1 MATITNQPDG
11 GQTIDATSISHP
23 TGMTIGAVAPK
34 VRTTPDTYTSLGDL
48 VGLYAKPDN
57 RDLLIK
63 TYGDQ
68 GITGFLQLT
77 GAVNAAATQDEV
89 VYWEEGRRHTL
100 ATVALANADGDHID
114 LTVASAQPVR
124 DNDVLMGKSSGK
136 RYFVKKTGGDEGAAN
151 FTADLFTL
159 DGSAADANDTTM
171 IIIGNLYEQGSV
183 QPTAYMEP
191 DLIRRVNPFMII
203 KEKYKVNG
211 SQATNIGWV
220 NIGNGEYRWY
230 LKGEQ
235 ETRDRF
241 NDKRE
246 MMMLFG
252 QQGIA
257 TDSGA
262 GCSGSE
268 GYFSAI
274 EDRGIVV
281 SNAAASPLDSIA
293 EFDDIV
299 LQLDKEGAPAE
310 YAMYLNRKQSL
321 AIDDMLASGIST
333 NVTAGLAGQFG
344 AFNNDSDLAVQL
356 GFKSFTR
363 GGYTFHKHDWKLLND
378 PNLLG
383 ATDKFQGAM
392 VPMATVAD
400 PRTGNRAPA
409 LEMNYKAANGYSR
422 EMEHWVTGGGVLGHF
437 NNGDSGE
444 DSATFHYR
452 SEINL
457 ITRAANQHVAIKG

>member
-1 MATITNQPDG
+1 
-11 GQTIDATSISHP
+11 
-23 TGMTIGAVAPK
+23 
-34 VRTTPDTYTSLGDL
+34 
-48 VGLYAKPDN
+48 
-57 RDLLIK
+57 
-63 TYGDQ
+63 
-68 GITGFLQLT
+68 
-77 GAVNAAATQDEV
+77 
-89 VYWEEGRRHTL
+89 
-100 ATVALANADGDHID
+100 
-114 LTVASAQPVR
+114 
-124 DNDVLMGKSSGK
+124 
-136 RYFVKKTGGDEGAAN
+136 
-151 FTADLFTL
+151 
-159 DGSAADANDTTM
+159 M

-191 DLIRRVNPFMII
+191 ELIRRVNPFMII

-252 QQGIA
+252 QTGNEA
-257 TDSGA
+257 TVELP
-262 GCSGSE
+262 GSE
-268 GYFSAI
+268 GYFAAI

-383 ATDKFQGAM
+383 ATDQ
-392 VPMATVAD
+392 VP
-400 PRTGNRAPA
+400 GCNG
-409 LEMNYKAANGYSR
+409 ANGKR
-422 EMEHWVTGGGVLGHF
+422 C
-437 NNGDSGE
+437 
-444 DSATFHYR
+444 R
-452 SEINL
+452 S
-457 ITRAANQHVAIKG
+457 